1 MTLPP
6 YGDVDLN
13 EDTERYIE
21 REWKEF
27 LSHIESL
34 GFTLKSNTLEA
45 QLKSESPHSMS
56 NRIIFH
62 ADGNVKCIF
71 RKKDE
76 KI

>member
-13 EDTERYIE
+13 KDTERYIE

-34 GFTLKSNTLEA
+34 GFALKSNTL
-45 QLKSESPHSMS
+45 
-56 NRIIFH
+56 
-62 ADGNVKCIF
+62 
-71 RKKDE
+71 
-76 KI
+76 